1 MGDPAKL
8 VHEDVGAAV
17 YAAIPPRR
25 VPLAKRLLWGG
36 ALRLL
41 GSPPGRALIVVVR
54 AACRRGGRGG

>member
-1 MGDPAKL
+1 MSDPAKL

-41 GSPPGRALIVVVR
+41 GSRPGRALIALLQAAPRQRVR
-54 AACRRGGRGG
+54 GD